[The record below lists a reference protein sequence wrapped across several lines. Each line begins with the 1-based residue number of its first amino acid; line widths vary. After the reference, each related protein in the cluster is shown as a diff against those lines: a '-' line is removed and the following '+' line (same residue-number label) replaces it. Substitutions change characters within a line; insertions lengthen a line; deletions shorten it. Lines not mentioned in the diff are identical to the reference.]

1 MKKVLLSLA
10 VIAALSACDKND
22 QLIEEMPL
30 ADIELKSTTESVVT
44 TEASLDDLAEAAE
57 YEVDLFTGTDE
68 AMATIAAEQD
78 GIELK
83 AGGEGS
89 KKRYRDRYKW
99 GKCPDIHIVKE
110 EGGWPRTITLNYGE
124 STELENGRVISGIIE
139 IYQTASRKVNGAT
152 RTVTFKEF
160 SVDAVG
166 IAGTSEKTFKKD
178 EFKVDIVRDLTFT
191 LEDGTTIHREAVRV
205 RTWTQGM
212 DTPLDHTDD
221 IFEITGS
228 VTCVD
233 SDENEYSRLITT
245 PLIKKGGCRYIV
257 AGEVTLSST
266 KNGVDFATINYGD
279 GECDNIAIM
288 TTAEG
293 SEEIE
298 IGKRKR
304 ERRQERNQNGQ

>member
-22 QLIEEMPL
+22 QLIEDMPL

-68 AMATIAAEQD
+68 AMTTIAAEQD

-83 AGGEGS
+83 AGGEGHMS
-89 KKRYRDRYKW
+89 RYRDRYKW

-139 IYQTASRKVNGAT
+139 IYQTASRRVNGAT

-166 IAGTSEKTFKKD
+166 IAGTSTKTFKKD

-191 LEDGTTIHREAVRV
+191 LEDGTTIHRDAVRV

-257 AGEVTLSST
+257 AGEVTLS

-279 GECDNIAIM
+279 GECDNMATM

-293 SEEIE
+293 SKEIE